1 MSRRKGRSG
10 SSEWTER
17 PTTTDSS
24 LVINWMGSSFRIS
37 EKVGILPLMEFA
49 SLSAQDVDTSDMG
62 ALAAMYEL
70 LKQCIDDR
78 DWRPLSGEFACKHHG
93 GRRFPH
99 PSFRAGKDNGRHG
112 TSSKAF
118 R

>member
-78 DWRPLSGEFACKHHG
+78 DWQGFRKKALES
-93 GRRFPH
+93 
-99 PSFRAGKDNGRHG
+99 RAGTDDIFDAVTKTLTVLGNR
-112 TSSKAF
+112 
-118 R
+118 